1 MRAPTKL
8 LVLAALVVTA
18 LFAVTGA
25 ALATSTANAGSIWTT
40 DVTCTDVDL
49 NVDYATKQDVYLNG
63 GGNGQN
69 AGLEDG
75 FYYVKVT
82 APDGTLLGSS
92 TTAVVHVTNGELDQ
106 CYQLWAILVKASDG
120 TTGYDDTNNSGGE
133 YKVWISMTAG
143 FDGGTVKTDNF
154 KVDEAVVTA
163 ATFASAKATRTSHG
177 VVVRW
182 KTAAAINTVGF
193 NVYRVVHG
201 KRMKVNAHLIR
212 SRASGSYSVVD
223 RKAGRSST
231 LRYRIEAVLANGTRA
246 WYGPLA
252 VKRQG

>member
-1 MRAPTKL
+1 MRAPKL
-8 LVLAALVVTA
+8 FVLAALVVGS

-25 ALATSTANAGSIWTT
+25 ALATSTANAGAIWTT
-40 DVTCTDVDL
+40 TVSCGDVDI
-49 NVDYATKQDVYLNG
+49 NVDYASKQDVYLNG

-69 AGLEDG
+69 AGLADG
-75 FYYVKVT
+75 YYYVKVE
-82 APDGTLLGSS
+82 APDGTLLGTSDG
-92 TTAVVHVTNGELDQ
+92 AVVHVTNGKLDQ
-106 CYQLWAILVKASDG
+106 CYQLWAIVESSPG
-120 TTGYDDTNNSGGE
+120 TTGYLDTTNSGGE
-133 YKVWISMTAG
+133 YKVTISMTSD
-143 FDGGTVKTDNF
+143 FSGGTIKSDNF
-154 KVDEAVVTA
+154 KVQASVVTA
-163 ATFASAKATRTSHG
+163 ATFASANATRTSHG

-193 NVYRVVHG
+193 NVYRLVNG

-223 RKAGRSST
+223 RKAGRSSS

-252 VKRQG
+252 VTRQG